1 MQATGAPSWAT
12 IAYDTPKF
20 ALTCGPPDGASAG
33 YRLSE
38 STGPGYTHSRMRQGS
53 NGTWWTSRSTTG
65 YTHSR
70 MRQGS
75 QSRAQ
80 IVPVA
85 PPRPV
90 YTVAHHST
98 PQHTQVHSCQRD
110 GTQEQPDCPAY
121 RQVSAVGALR
131 LSDAQER
138 PIRTIYIARPDGHSC
153 HLYVRQR
160 RRHSSG
166 RRMRK
171 PLSMLCT
178 AARYISCAL

>member
-1 MQATGAPSWAT
+1 MQATSAPAWAT

-38 STGPGYTHSRMRQGS
+38 STGSGYTHSRMR
-53 NGTWWTSRSTTG
+53 R
-65 YTHSR
+65 
-70 MRQGS
+70 GS

-98 PQHTQVHSCQRD
+98 HKYTHASEMVRKSSQTA
-110 GTQEQPDCPAY
+110 PAY
-121 RQVSAVGALR
+121 RQVSAVGALG

-138 PIRTIYIARPDGHSC
+138 PVRTIYIARPDGHSC